1 MKRTSRRIAARVA
14 VSAVGATVLL
24 ASSASLAFAHGQTVT
39 PRGLGGEEVVTGP
52 ISKNWAQAH
61 CNAASP
67 AIVTE
72 ASGGV
77 MVFTPDEALP
87 CPSVENPGGQVHP

>member
-1 MKRTSRRIAARVA
+1 MKSMSRRNAARVA
-14 VSAVGATVLL
+14 ISALGATALL
-24 ASSASLAFAHGQTVT
+24 ASSAGLALAHTQTVT

-52 ISKNWAQAH
+52 ISKTWAQAH

-87 CPSVENPGGQVHP
+87 CPPVENPGGQVHP

>member
-1 MKRTSRRIAARVA
+1 MNSMIRGITARATIGAA
-14 VSAVGATVLL
+14 GATLLL
-24 ASSASLAFAHGQTVT
+24 ASSGGLAFAHTQTVT

-87 CPSVENPGGQVHP
+87 CPPVENPGGQVHP